1 MRLARAEERRQ
12 GVAVLR
18 VDMATQLAAREVE
31 ARYELD
37 VVRPKKPLPLT
48 PTQIRTPTPTR
59 TLTLT
64 LTLTRAPSL
73 VR

>member
-48 PTQIRTPTPTR
+48 QPKSEPQPQPE
-59 TLTLT
+59 
-64 LTLTRAPSL
+64 P
-73 VR
+73 